1 MRVVHTS
8 YLDNY
13 FNYYVDKSNGGA
25 EFHLGCL
32 SDDDPVRAPRE
43 VSWSDS
49 AVVFV
54 VGSGRVIR
62 VEIDPS
68 SGGPIGELDPTLL
81 TCPGYP

>member
-32 SDDDPVRAPRE
+32 SPDPPALIFGLGADVL
-43 VSWSDS
+43 
-49 AVVFV
+49 
-54 VGSGRVIR
+54 
-62 VEIDPS
+62 
-68 SGGPIGELDPTLL
+68 GG
-81 TCPGYP
+81 